1 MQNKRHIWN
10 QRTKIHQKPYATLK
24 NIFQKHL
31 TCTPPG
37 WFFHKF
43 FPVVPYGENIF
54 GKYFSMLH
62 KVSGVFLCAD
72 FKYDVYFAWKWI
84 IDTQNLEIRS
94 HFSHISCL
102 LWKKWVFS
110 TTVKYI
116 FKRIR
121 NFFSHHMTSK
131 MIENNGVSNE
141 ASDTWCIFG
150 MVQSIFLGGCLLVF
164 NACLT
169 MWYVNTIKP
178 TSLVAVFHAA
188 SNEHIFKRTS

>member
-1 MQNKRHIWN
+1 M
-10 QRTKIHQKPYATLK
+10 K
-24 NIFQKHL
+24 NIFQKY
-31 TCTPPG
+31 
-37 WFFHKF
+37 
-43 FPVVPYGENIF
+43 FPRRGPQGKIYEKITLGEYRSNVF

-116 FKRIR
+116 FKRIC

-141 ASDTWCIFG
+141 ASDNWCIFG
-150 MVQSIFLGGCLLVF
+150 MVQSIFLGGAFLCSIHV
-164 NACLT
+164 
-169 MWYVNTIKP
+169 
-178 TSLVAVFHAA
+178 
-188 SNEHIFKRTS
+188 